1 MIPLFQN
8 ETAPASAPTAL
19 SRSMVLTVPQGAG
32 VGHPGAAM
40 PGAGSGDAAR
50 DPAQQA
56 KDFAEHLDRPE
67 ADWSEGDRPEAD
79 RTEAVQTEAH
89 RTEADRTDADR
100 PEGDHIE
107 SNWPESD
114 RLAAKDPDFAGT
126 RAEPGFGAM
135 AMPLFPF
142 WALGTMGRPMSEPV
156 PPVPGPS
163 SGPAGPGEV
172 KAVTAV
178 AAPVTGESPVAAG
191 PQPAVAKTD
200 AAGAG
205 PVSPVQPGKALQ
217 PAAPPAAAFDS
228 RSAAQTAP
236 IPTTQPGSNPQG
248 PTLSAPV
255 DFRPRSEDMA
265 ALTAPQPSPVF
276 SPSPMAPPAASV
288 SPSTEISPAV
298 GGANAAGI
306 RAAVASMPPA
316 KTASEVST
324 VPTSPPV
331 KAGLAG
337 GGAAQAVG
345 RVTTSESGTR
355 PVEPI
360 PVAALTATLPVGR
373 SPGAADLVPLL
384 QLPGLLPVAE
394 PGAGA
399 QARPAKTPASSE
411 LPENAAPE
419 NAAPPATPKTPAPGG
434 SVFAPH
440 WTMGRLAALALPSQP
455 ASIALASWAAPQ
467 PNPPAP
473 GITTAISLVTGSE
486 PVIAAVAPASGSLPS
501 GGSLRLTRGFSLS
514 LTLAIAEPAKPAVLP
529 SAASLH
535 LDPAVAPT
543 ARAAGAALQRP
554 AAEPAARGI
563 RAAVSPAPG
572 SRTAAGAS
580 VAAAPVP
587 ASPEIALSKAGVF
600 ALQTA
605 SAPRGPANPPLPKIT
620 PVRSAAAATAMA
632 IPFAPQPATAAV
644 IVPPRSGASD
654 SVSSSRADPVG
665 ITLGGIAQGNADLP
679 PVASPVPGRGSAAA
693 AATPDQQQT
702 QRVRVAGSG
711 RAEPWPA
718 TPAVERPAVG
728 STPPADDFSPPGLI
742 YAAPVAPVL
751 FPGLS
756 RETAARKADLG
767 SVSGLSAQPAASAAA
782 SPGGAMEKTPPAP
795 AVSAEWSRPAEPP
808 AAFDAAAAAAPAN
821 SPPVTA
827 PTPPPPSAAALDLSA
842 RQQPPPPLPPPP
854 ASAAPAEW
862 RVERSF
868 AELAMAAASP
878 AAALQQ
884 PLAGMAASVAVAQ
897 DAGGRIEV
905 QLAPEELGRVR
916 FELITSGDRMQIH
929 LAVERPESLDLLR
942 RHADQLLQEFRQA
955 GIAGSGLSFGH
966 WGQGEA
972 QNGRPAPALSTTAP
986 EIPPAADPLPTL
998 AAQLRALPAGSGLN
1012 LRL

>member
-1 MIPLFQN
+1 
-8 ETAPASAPTAL
+8 
-19 SRSMVLTVPQGAG
+19 
-32 VGHPGAAM
+32 
-40 PGAGSGDAAR
+40 
-50 DPAQQA
+50 
-56 KDFAEHLDRPE
+56 
-67 ADWSEGDRPEAD
+67 
-79 RTEAVQTEAH
+79 
-89 RTEADRTDADR
+89 
-100 PEGDHIE
+100 
-107 SNWPESD
+107 
-114 RLAAKDPDFAGT
+114 
-126 RAEPGFGAM
+126 
-135 AMPLFPF
+135 
-142 WALGTMGRPMSEPV
+142 
-156 PPVPGPS
+156 
-163 SGPAGPGEV
+163 
-172 KAVTAV
+172 
-178 AAPVTGESPVAAG
+178 
-191 PQPAVAKTD
+191 
-200 AAGAG
+200 
-205 PVSPVQPGKALQ
+205 
-217 PAAPPAAAFDS
+217 
-228 RSAAQTAP
+228 
-236 IPTTQPGSNPQG
+236 
-248 PTLSAPV
+248 
-255 DFRPRSEDMA
+255 MA

-473 GITTAISLVTGSE
+473 GIMTVARLNAGSEPVLAAKTHPSQPAPIALASWAAPQPSRTAPGIMTAAKLVTGSE

-654 SVSSSRADPVG
+654 SVSSSRVEPVG

-842 RQQPPPPLPPPP
+842 PQQPPPPLPPPP